1 MSDFGIKMV
10 KDKIENI
17 KEFLEEL
24 EKEIDKFE
32 TLIEINDFE
41 GCRNLDDAIG
51 NKISRVKTEVLLNE
65 IGFEKQ
71 DAKNFIQLMNKNEK
85 HHDHYR
91 ANEAENRK
99 NKLEKEMTEKMGEI
113 KKELEEISQLK
124 NSFINVFG
132 IFVGIL
138 GYIFINFN
146 VFNNI
151 GKLSLTHILVVVTLL
166 NISFIGGIIVLVVL
180 LKSLIVK
187 EKIRTKPLIIIL
199 SMYSIVALL
208 IILLVHLY
216 GTTVY
221 LIN

>member
-1 MSDFGIKMV
+1 MSDFGIKVV

-41 GCRNLDDAIG
+41 ECRNLDDAIG
-51 NKISRVKTEVLLNE
+51 NKISRVKTEVLLNKIE
-65 IGFEKQ
+65 FEKQ

-99 NKLEKEMTEKMGEI
+99 NKLEREMTEKMGEI
-113 KKELEEISQLK
+113 KKELEEISELK
-124 NSFINVFG
+124 NSFINIFG
-132 IFVGIL
+132 IFAGIL
-138 GYIFINFN
+138 GFIFINFN

-151 GKLSLTHILVVVTLL
+151 GKLPLTHILVVVTLL

-187 EKIRTKPLIIIL
+187 EKIQTKPLIIIL